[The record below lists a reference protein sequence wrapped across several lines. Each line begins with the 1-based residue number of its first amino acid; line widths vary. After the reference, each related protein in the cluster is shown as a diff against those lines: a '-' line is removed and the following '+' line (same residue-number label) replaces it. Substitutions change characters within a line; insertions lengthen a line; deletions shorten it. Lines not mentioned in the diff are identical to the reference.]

1 MVDKKFELV
10 ESLNL
15 RDAKTDHLNPVTKRS
30 FLVSGETRRLLR
42 PQFYSDRN
50 TDIVSQDMTQ
60 QYRV

>member
-42 PQFYSDRN
+42 PQLHRDRN
-50 TDIVSQDMTQ
+50 TDMSIRT
-60 QYRV
+60 